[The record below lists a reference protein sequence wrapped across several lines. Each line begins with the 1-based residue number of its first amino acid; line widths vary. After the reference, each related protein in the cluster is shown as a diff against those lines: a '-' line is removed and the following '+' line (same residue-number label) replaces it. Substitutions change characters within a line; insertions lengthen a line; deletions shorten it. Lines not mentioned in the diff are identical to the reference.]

1 MIGEL
6 FAIIAPVFLIVAIGF
21 AWARIGRPFD
31 TEFVTAIVLMVATPC
46 LVFSSLTGL
55 GVDLTL
61 SGEVAL
67 APLFASVLFVAL
79 ALAQFLLLLTWGV
92 VGSLGLRLAGN
103 LPAHSYLPTL
113 MFGNLGNMGLP
124 LSFFAF
130 GAPGLALATVAFAV
144 HSIAQFTVGIAI
156 ASGTASLKQLLRT
169 PVVWGVAAA
178 IPFMAT
184 GATVPPWIHNTTSV
198 LGNILVP
205 MMLLTMGVALSRL
218 QWPKLGRSSALAVVR
233 LVGGLAFGLIVSEGL
248 GLDGTARGVVIIMS
262 AMPVAIFNFI
272 FAQRYKRAPDE
283 VAAAIVIS
291 TALSFL
297 TLPGLLLI
305 VL

>member
-61 SGEVAL
+61 SGEV
-67 APLFASVLFVAL
+67 